1 MNDFYTV
8 KFGVLILEDSPQ
20 FMVDIVNDDMAIF
33 YDFSKKSLA
42 EYNRR
47 ENKDLSI
54 LSKDNVWEEHTITK
68 KIYNSNLLN
77 NILRKEPA
85 EKKQIVQLYK
95 NPVFTSKI
103 EYHTDKLTGKYKLCF
118 ELKDTDGSSTGVYI
132 GIDNIYILEETIDL
146 NKWTKFDNL
155 IYINGGLNK

>member
-8 KFGVLILEDSPQ
+8 KFGVLILEDKPQ
-20 FMVDIVNDDMAIF
+20 YMVDIVNDDMAVF
-33 YDFSKKSLA
+33 YDISKKSLA

-47 ENKDLSI
+47 DNKELSV
-54 LSKDNVWEEHTITK
+54 LSKDNRWEEHITPK
-68 KIYNSNLLN
+68 KIYNSKLLN

-95 NPVFTSKI
+95 KPLFSSDI
-103 EYHTDKLTGKYKLCF
+103 DYHTDKLTGKYKLCF
-118 ELKDTDGSSTGVYI
+118 ELKDTNGSPTGIYI

-146 NKWTKFDNL
+146 NKWVKFDNL
-155 IYINGGLNK
+155 IYLNGGLE